1 MVGRKRGKLT
11 KITMEKI
18 NDRGIPRT
26 YPPLR
31 GSNVD
36 HCFRLSPAAG
46 PSTERRT
53 VEEEEGGGEDEDEEE
68 EEEEE
73 GEEEEEV
80 DVTSRT
86 RNRRKNPRSL
96 TPLLSDRIPW
106 SLAGER
112 SIEIW

>member
-1 MVGRKRGKLT
+1 
-11 KITMEKI
+11 MEKI

-26 YPPLR
+26 YPHLR

-53 VEEEEGGGEDEDEEE
+53 VEEEEEEGGEEEE

-73 GEEEEEV
+73 GEEN
-80 DVTSRT
+80 VTSET

-96 TPLLSDRIPW
+96 TPFLSDRIPW
-106 SLAGER
+106 SLSGER